1 MLEHGGRLHEAARR
15 HGIPPGDWLD
25 LSTGINPHGWPVPG
39 LPPEAWLRLPEE
51 DDGLEQAARDY
62 YGCASLLPVA
72 GSQAAIQALP
82 PMRLP
87 CRVGIISP
95 GYAEHARA
103 WRRAGHEVVPLAPDD
118 IPFKLDDLDVLLII
132 NPNNPTGHAFDPAR
146 LLDWHARLAA
156 RGGWLVVDE
165 AFVDVTPGLSLARN
179 VPTDLSGTNRGS
191 PQSEPEGGRP
201 WMGGIRPGLVVLR
214 SLGKFFGLAGAR
226 VGFVLA
232 EPALLEALRERLGPW
247 SIAHPSRHVARRALQ
262 DAAWQAATRNR
273 LVLDSTRLAGLLAAR
288 GLAPH
293 GGCAL
298 FQWVKTPEADRI
310 HDELAR
316 RGILVRRFDNP
327 ASLRFGLPE
336 NEAEWQRLETALDE
350 VMT

>member
-25 LSTGINPHGWPVPG
+25 LSTGINPLGWPVPG

-51 DDGLEQAARDY
+51 DDGLEHAAHDY

-82 PMRLP
+82 LLRPA

-95 GYAEHARA
+95 GYAEHAQA
-103 WRRAGHEVVPLAPDD
+103 WCRAGHEVVPLAPED
-118 IPFKLDDLDVLLII
+118 IPRELDDLDVLLII
-132 NPNNPTGHAFDPAR
+132 HPNNPTGHVFDPAR
-146 LLDWHARLAA
+146 LLDWQARLAA
-156 RGGWLVVDE
+156 RGGWLLIDE
-165 AFVDVTPGLSLARN
+165 AFIDATPGMSLARHI
-179 VPTDLSGTNRGS
+179 P
-191 PQSEPEGGRP
+191 
-201 WMGGIRPGLVVLR
+201 RPGLVVLR

-247 SIAHPSRHVARRALQ
+247 SIARPSRHVARRALQ
-262 DAAWQAATRNR
+262 DAAWQATTRNR
-273 LVLDSTRLAGLLAAR
+273 LVLDSARLAELLASC

-316 RGILVRRFDNP
+316 HGILVRRFDNP
-327 ASLRFGLPE
+327 ASLRFGLP
-336 NEAEWQRLETALDE
+336 ATTAGWSRLAQALAE
-350 VMT
+350 VMA